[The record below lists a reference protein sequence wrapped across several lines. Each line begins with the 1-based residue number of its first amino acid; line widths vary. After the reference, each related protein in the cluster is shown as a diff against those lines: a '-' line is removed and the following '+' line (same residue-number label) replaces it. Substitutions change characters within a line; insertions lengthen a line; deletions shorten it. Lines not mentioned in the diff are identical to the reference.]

1 MPNMKIAQLPIEA
14 HTNIYDAQI
23 ENLNCITDLKKRVR
37 KLEKELKQSN
47 EDIQLL
53 AELLTGALDDL
64 NKRSA

>member
-23 ENLNCITDLKKRVR
+23 ENLNCITDLKKRVK
-37 KLEKELKQSN
+37 KLEKALKKSN
-47 EDIQLL
+47 EDVQLL

-64 NKRSA
+64 KKRAV

>member
-23 ENLNCITDLKKRVR
+23 ENLNCITDLKKRVK
-37 KLEKELKQSN
+37 KLEKALKQSN
-47 EDIQLL
+47 EDVKLL

-64 NKRSA
+64 KKRAV

>member
-1 MPNMKIAQLPIEA
+1 MKIAQLPIEA